1 MGHAR
6 LGKHLPD
13 AHRQQLTLPP
23 RVDHG
28 PLRQYLSRVAHGDGH
43 RGCRGIEGK
52 H

>member
-6 LGKHLPD
+6 LGKHLLD
-13 AHRQQLTLPP
+13 AHRQQLTLAPC
-23 RVDHG
+23 VDHG
-28 PLRQYLSRVAHGDGH
+28 PLRQHLSRVAHGDGH